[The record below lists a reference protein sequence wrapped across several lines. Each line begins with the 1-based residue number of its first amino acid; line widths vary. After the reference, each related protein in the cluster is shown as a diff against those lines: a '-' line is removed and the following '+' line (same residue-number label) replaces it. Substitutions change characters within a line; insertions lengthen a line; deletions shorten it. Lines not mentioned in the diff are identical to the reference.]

1 VADRVVF
8 LRPDAERIARV
19 VRTVENG
26 DRDETPLRFGRRF
39 EERSGKVFRI
49 CTFSGPWATNETK
62 TVTFKYQ
69 TSTPNTASVRNLFFP
84 ITDMA
89 TRDCAIAKEGTAWF
103 LIDVPLYRSTAV
115 FSRETAAQTVVTSVT
130 TAATSVLSSLS
141 ISAELDTVD
150 CSISVFQTADTQLLS
165 VVSAVDTAI
174 ITLLTSTFTS
184 SFIRLEP

>member
-8 LRPDAERIARV
+8 LRPDAERIARA
-19 VRTVENG
+19 VRTVEAGN
-26 DRDETPLRFGRRF
+26 RNETPLRFGRRF
-39 EERSGKVFRI
+39 EERSGKIFRI
-49 CTFSGPWATNETK
+49 CTFSGPWAISAKK

-69 TSTPNTASVRNLFFP
+69 TSTPNTASVTNLFFP

-103 LIDVPLYRSTAV
+103 LVDVPLYRSTAV
-115 FSRETAAQTVVTSVT
+115 FARATAPQTVVTSVIIA
-130 TAATSVLSSLS
+130 TATALSSLS
-141 ISAELDTVD
+141 LSAELDTAD
-150 CSISVFQTADTQLLS
+150 CSISVFQTANTQSITL
-165 VVSAVDTAI
+165 VSAVNSAV